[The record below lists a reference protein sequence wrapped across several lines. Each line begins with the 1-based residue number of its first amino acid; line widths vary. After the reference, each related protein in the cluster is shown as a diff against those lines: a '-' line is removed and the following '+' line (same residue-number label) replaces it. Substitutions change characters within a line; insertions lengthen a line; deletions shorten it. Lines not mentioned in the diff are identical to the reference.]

1 MKMWFAPGSEVP
13 LYRQLGTQIVLAI
26 LSGDLKPGEKLPS
39 TRALA
44 RRFEIHPN
52 TVSASYHQLE
62 IENWVESR
70 RGSGVYV
77 KDRRPKEMTPEQV
90 LDVHIAGFFRAVR
103 ELGLPAEA
111 VRAQVAR
118 WLAAP
123 PADHLLLIEADEKV
137 AQIFVAELNALTAME
152 VRVIPPEECAAD
164 RRCLAGAVPLC
175 RPSRKL
181 MVQEAIGVGVE
192 LLVLPINSALTWLAP
207 MVSATPGHLIAIA
220 SHWPEFVETAR
231 TMLLAAG
238 VSGDALMLIDA
249 NAADWKRG
257 LVTAS
262 AVVCDVYTASRLEAP
277 KKVKRFVFP
286 LLAESVK
293 EMLRPY
299 EQAALRDGDV
309 VTPAKAS

>member
-1 MKMWFAPGSEVP
+1 MKMWFAPGGEVP

-44 RRFEIHPN
+44 RRFGIHPN

-62 IENWVESR
+62 VENWVESR
-70 RGSGVYV
+70 RGSGMYV
-77 KDRRPKEMTPEQV
+77 NDRKPKAMTPEQV

-103 ELGLPAEA
+103 ELDLPMEA

-137 AQIFVAELNALTAME
+137 AQIFVAELNALTSMD
-152 VRVIPPEECAAD
+152 VRVTDPEECRAN
-164 RRCLAGAVPLC
+164 RNCLGGAVPLC

-181 MVQEAIGVGVE
+181 MVQEAVGIGVE

-207 MVSATPGHLIAIA
+207 LVGATPGHLIAVV

-231 TMLLAAG
+231 TMLQAAG
-238 VSGDALMLIDA
+238 VAGDALLLIDA
-249 NAADWKRG
+249 NAPERMRG
-257 LVTAS
+257 LAAAS
-262 AVVCDVYTASRLEAP
+262 AILCDTYTASRLEVP

-293 EMLRPY
+293 ELLRPF
-299 EQAALRDGDV
+299 EQAVMRDGGV
-309 VTPAKAS
+309 VTPAKVS